1 MFVLIKVFD
10 FDFPIL
16 QAHQVL
22 HLKFCT
28 PFPLPLTTH
37 HPPPPPLG
45 LPIERTPLICNY
57 YSVLYVDEYGVRWR
71 YRGDF
76 PYPKPAAL
84 KQFNILD

>member
-22 HLKFCT
+22 HFFAPPSHYHL
-28 PFPLPLTTH
+28 LPTT
-37 HPPPPPLG
+37 PPPLG